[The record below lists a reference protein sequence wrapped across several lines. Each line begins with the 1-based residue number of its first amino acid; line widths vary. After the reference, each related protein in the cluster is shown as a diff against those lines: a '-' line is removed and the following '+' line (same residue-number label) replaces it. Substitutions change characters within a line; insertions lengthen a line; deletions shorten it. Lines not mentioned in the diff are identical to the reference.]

1 MSLKFDNLQKSITS
15 LETGIEIYNK
25 KKNIIEDNEREL
37 IKSGIIQNFE
47 IAYEIS
53 WKLMKKKLEENLGNS
68 AIDGVSRKELFR
80 IAAQNKLIDDVEKW
94 FVFHEAR
101 NMTSHDYDGA
111 KAEEVFLI
119 AVEFVKYAKL
129 LQERLE
135 K

>member
-47 IAYEIS
+47 IVYEIS
-53 WKLMKKKLEENLGNS
+53 WKLMKKKLEENLGEF